1 MRITATARA
10 ALPLFVVGSFASP
23 LHAQTHEHSAAA
35 TVPALAA
42 PTAEAQTAF
51 ALIKSLGGRWQ
62 GSFFEPQT
70 KRTVAMEA
78 SLHVTSRG
86 NAVVHEMKGAGDAD
100 DPSKNDH
107 PVTMMYIDGANL
119 LLTHYC
125 DAGNRPRMAARVSPD
140 GKQVDFDFL
149 DVSGP
154 TTHGHMQH
162 VRFTFV
168 DSTHHS
174 EEWTWALPNGKTMG
188 AEMQLHRVESVASL
202 PAK

>member
-10 ALPLFVVGSFASP
+10 AMPLFVIGSFASA
-23 LHAQTHEHSAAA
+23 LHAQTHEHSVAA
-35 TVPALAA
+35 TVPALGA
-42 PTAEAQTAF
+42 PSAEAQTAF
-51 ALIKSLGGRWQ
+51 GLIKSLSGRWQ
-62 GSFFEPQT
+62 GSVLDPQT
-70 KRTVAMEA
+70 QRPITMEA

-125 DAGNRPRMAARVSPD
+125 DAGNRPRMAAHVSPD

-168 DSTHHS
+168 DSTHHT
-174 EEWTWALPNGKTMG
+174 EEWTWGLPNGKTMG
-188 AEMQLHRVESVASL
+188 AQMQLHRVESVASL